1 MFPQSLFFTDA
12 YWFAICPKSW
22 RGSKRGYN
30 FIKTYI
36 MKLNAAIPLML
47 LAVILFSCSSTQITS
62 SWKAENAKTKPYHN
76 IMVWGLLTE
85 KDSSIRHQM
94 ETHLVNDLISKGYR
108 AFASTDV
115 YRAKADKKLTS
126 AEILDEFKNTGID
139 AVITIVLLNKEKEE
153 KYYPGGYQNIPTNT
167 YGNLDKYYSTI
178 YEKVFTPGYYI
189 TSTTYFWESNL
200 FELPGAS
207 ITYSVRTRSFDPLT
221 TETLAHENGLQI
233 IKDMVKKK
241 VILDVAPKEDQ

>member
-1 MFPQSLFFTDA
+1 
-12 YWFAICPKSW
+12 
-22 RGSKRGYN
+22 
-30 FIKTYI
+30 
-36 MKLNAAIPLML
+36 MKLSTFIPSVML
-47 LAVILFSCSSTQITS
+47 TAFLFSCGSTKITS
-62 SWKAENAKTKPYHN
+62 SWKAENVTTKPYHN

-85 KDSSIRHQM
+85 KDSSIRRQM
-94 ETHLVNDLISKGYR
+94 ETHLVNDLVAKGYH
-108 AFASTDV
+108 AIASTDV
-115 YRAKADKKLTS
+115 YKAKAYKKLTS

-153 KYYPGGYQNIPTNT
+153 KYYPGGYQTIPANT

-200 FELPGAS
+200 FELPGAT
-207 ITYSVRTRSFDPLT
+207 ITYSVRTKSFDPLT

-241 VILDVAPKEDQ
+241 LILDVAPKED